1 LAKYVCYK
9 SRVPEKSSLKKP
21 LKTCRLAFCGMQRA
35 FNGLWMP
42 LWNVEEDISDFPLHG
57 TVSQESLTLAGYFV
71 PNPTGYKAGQ
81 IFAPES

>member
-1 LAKYVCYK
+1 
-9 SRVPEKSSLKKP
+9 
-21 LKTCRLAFCGMQRA
+21 MQRA